1 MLRLPSIKGQKTKAA
16 RGWRVATEDTL
27 LRKFGEVR
35 KKGSS
40 LEGPTHRGT
49 HR

>member
-1 MLRLPSIKGQKTKAA
+1 MFLLRLPSIKGQKTKAA

-35 KKGSS
+35 KK
-40 LEGPTHRGT
+40 EREQPRGT
-49 HR
+49 QA